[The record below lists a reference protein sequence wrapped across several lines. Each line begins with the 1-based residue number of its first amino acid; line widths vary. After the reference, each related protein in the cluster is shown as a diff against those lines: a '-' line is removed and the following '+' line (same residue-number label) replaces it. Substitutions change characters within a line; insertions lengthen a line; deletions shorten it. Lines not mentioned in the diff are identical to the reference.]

1 MWPKFDPTTTFF
13 AQDSDSSADLSLH
26 LQKLFSED
34 QLYRIDHYL
43 GEEAILERHY
53 ISNAILIRQ
62 GDGPEPDISA
72 LLQHDLRPHVEP
84 GLHCQRHD
92 HVQGAVWDAR
102 TRWILRRVW
111 DHQGRHAEP
120 PSSGGH
126 PFKFLLC
133 SKNQK
138 QLMSYEASLSGLR
151 QPFFYL
157 PAFLNFKR
165 YSAKKAL
172 HIYTQEE
179 SEVIP
184 LECP

>member
-1 MWPKFDPTTTFF
+1 MLPKYDPTTFF

-43 GEEAILERHY
+43 GEDAILERHY
-53 ISNAILIRQ
+53 LSNAIFIRQ

-84 GLHCQRHD
+84 GLHCQRHN

-126 PFKFLLC
+126 LFKFLCC

-138 QLMSYEASLSGLR
+138 QLRHLFLALDNFFFISLPSLILKDVRQKWAS
-151 QPFFYL
+151 PTYL
-157 PAFLNFKR
+157 HTRRVRSNSP
-165 YSAKKAL
+165 
-172 HIYTQEE
+172 
-179 SEVIP
+179 
-184 LECP
+184 

>member
-1 MWPKFDPTTTFF
+1 MWPKYDPTTFF

-43 GEEAILERHY
+43 GEDAILERHY
-53 ISNAILIRQ
+53 LSNAILIRQ

-138 QLMSYEASLSGLR
+138 QLMSYEASLSGPE